1 MRGHE
6 PILAMRRKGQRPAV
20 VFLNDFPCNTDWTQ
34 FGDHA
39 TVCVAGDNPELADL
53 RFLIRLDVSICS
65 RDECRARGFMEAA
78 KRAGAATVA
87 ASAPVFD
94 GGYWREGWADVWSR
108 EAEVAH
114 G

>member
-6 PILAMRRKGQRPAV
+6 PIITMRRQGQRPAV

-65 RDECRARGFMEAA
+65 RDESRARGFMQAA
-78 KRAGAATVA
+78 IQAGAATVA
-87 ASAPVFD
+87 ASAPVFAD
-94 GGYWREGWADVWSR
+94 GYWREGWADVWSR
-108 EAEVAH
+108 EAEAAH